1 MSIERLDADPG
12 PVRSVYVHAP
22 FCARRCFYCDFAV
35 TVTRNGDLPGWLELL
50 GWELKLVEDEGFFS
64 PDRDL
69 ATLFVGGGTPSL
81 LGPDSMA
88 GLSRV
93 LGEDRLRNP
102 DLEWTAEANPE
113 SFSRSVAAGWSKAG
127 VNRVSLG
134 VQSFQ
139 SSALRWLNRLHG
151 PEEAKTAVKTARES
165 GIRNLSL
172 DLIFGLPSNVH
183 RNWGQDLDS
192 ALRLGVPHLSLY
204 GLSVEKG
211 TPLAR
216 VVAEGDVPAPDEEEY
231 RDQFLEACERL
242 ASEGYLHY
250 EVSNFALPGF
260 ECRHNQ
266 TYWELS
272 PYLGLGS
279 SAHSF
284 RAPRRR
290 WNVRDWST
298 YKGAGRSGGT
308 PWESEETLDAEEVRL
323 EKIWLAL
330 RTSEGIG
337 IDDLNPASLT
347 VVEGWAAKG
356 QAIVDEKAVRLS
368 PTGWLL
374 LDHLVVELDLAL
386 G

>member
-1 MSIERLDADPG
+1 MSVGELSGDPG

-35 TVTRNGDLPGWLELL
+35 TVSRKGDLPGWLELL
-50 GWELKLVEDEGFFS
+50 EWELKLVEEEGFFS

-69 ATLFVGGGTPSL
+69 STLFVGGGTPSV
-81 LGPDSMA
+81 LGPESMA

-93 LGEDRLRNP
+93 LGRDRLKNP

-113 SFSRSVAAGWSKAG
+113 SFSRSVATGWSDAG

-139 SSALRWLNRLHG
+139 SSTLRWLNRLHG
-151 PEEAKTAVKTARES
+151 SDDARRAVKTARES
-165 GIRNLSL
+165 GIRNLSV
-172 DLIFGLPSNVH
+172 DLIFGLPRDVE
-183 RNWGQDLDS
+183 RDWGRDLDS
-192 ALRLGVPHLSLY
+192 ALSLEVPHLSLY

-216 VVAEGDVPAPDEEEY
+216 AVEAGEVSSPEEEAY
-231 RDQFLEACERL
+231 REQFLEACERL
-242 ASEGYLHY
+242 TSEGYRHY

-260 ECRHNQ
+260 EARHNQ
-266 TYWELS
+266 AYWELS

-290 WNVRDWST
+290 WNLRDWT
-298 YKGAGRSGGT
+298 AYQGAERVGAP
-308 PWESEETLDAEEVRL
+308 PWDSEEKLSPEEVRL
-323 EKIWLAL
+323 ERLWLGL
-330 RTSEGIG
+330 RTDRGIRTS
-337 IDDLNPASLT
+337 DLNPGARAL
-347 VVEGWAAKG
+347 VEGWAAKG
-356 QAIVDEKAVRLS
+356 QATVGEDVVRLS
-368 PTGWLL
+368 PKGWLL